1 MSVTSSEEIARLIEG
16 TYRGVFESL
25 HPAMRNMVTMGR
37 AYEKALNV
45 ASHAAKSYMESIV
58 ELGEIAS
65 ETKASRQYGEVLLQI
80 AATLRDIETQREI
93 VVHSFLKE
101 LLVPVEASVDQLQ
114 KDLLN
119 KQKNYLQENKIKAE
133 ALEKARNDYKKYQ
146 KKSQKNTAKYTEKQ
160 RRCEQDFV
168 LKEQALDEFRVDALK
183 MIWQEERQRYCFL
196 ILQQCGV
203 LKHNSIFHGKA
214 LSLYHHRIPEWQ
226 RNSEHPDHLPGDCEN
241 TLHAFKCSFTNA
253 KAVDDLTHGGRTQP
267 KQNYRR
273 NLSTYAADMNEEE
286 TFPNYGRENTPEP
299 LIVDI
304 NRHQVMYPSATL
316 PIPKTQSAMEPVRSF
331 SQQQFAKSGT
341 MNSSQGKGTHIQN
354 KSDGGVPALDS
365 GKRVKAVY
373 NHTSTGQN
381 QLSFNEGELIFVIG
395 QHNNGWQFGQNLT
408 SLKSGWFPIAYTEPF
423 QEVQTENKNDNS
435 TEPPLMRHKKE
446 EGLLDFSP
454 GLPMPDYCVTK
465 GAFDQTESDKCTG
478 LLTTATPVPPLSE

>member
-241 TLHAFKCSFTNA
+241 TLHA
-253 KAVDDLTHGGRTQP
+253 
-267 KQNYRR
+267 
-273 NLSTYAADMNEEE
+273 
-286 TFPNYGRENTPEP
+286 NTPEP

>member
-133 ALEKARNDYKKYQ
+133 
-146 KKSQKNTAKYTEKQ
+146 
-160 RRCEQDFV
+160 
-168 LKEQALDEFRVDALK
+168 
-183 MIWQEERQRYCFL
+183 IWQEERQRYCFL

-423 QEVQTENKNDNS
+423 QEVQTENKSDRLVCLQLNR
-435 TEPPLMRHKKE
+435 MRTSH
-446 EGLLDFSP
+446 
-454 GLPMPDYCVTK
+454 
-465 GAFDQTESDKCTG
+465 
-478 LLTTATPVPPLSE
+478 